1 MFKRVVLGISL
12 IALISGGSII
22 SMKYNTTNAV
32 NFDRVIKRKDY
43 NYVSFQNLYEN
54 PQLYVGTKIYQYG
67 TVEKVVFNSD
77 NSYMLVVLNGK
88 DQSNIIKLNFDY
100 SKTDNANRFS
110 VGTKVRFYGK
120 VAKSE
125 DYETAKGRE
134 TTRPV
139 VNANYVDLKK

>member
-12 IALISGGSII
+12 IALISGGSVI

-32 NFDRVIKRKDY
+32 NFDRVIKRKNY

-54 PQLYVGTKIYQYG
+54 PQLYMGTKIYQYG
-67 TVEKVVFNSD
+67 TVEKVVFKSD
-77 NSYMLVVLNGK
+77 SSYMLVVLNGK
-88 DQSNIIKLNFDY
+88 DQSNAIKLDFDY

-110 VGTKVRFYGK
+110 VGTEVRFYGK
-120 VAKSE
+120 VEKPE
-125 DYETAKGRE
+125 QYENGRGRV
-134 TTRPV
+134 TSRPV